1 LHYPAIYEAI
11 TAEILVFYYGVIWGR
26 RPANE
31 NFSIRQIA

>member
-11 TAEILVFYYGVIWGR
+11 AAEILVFYCGAIWGR

-31 NFSIRQIA
+31 NFSICQIA